1 MYQSDYV
8 THLEGYIKHQY
19 ALQHW
24 PKFFEGSLKFVLVKI
39 FPISFSI
46 LALSVINSNMQ
57 RERYRV

>member
-24 PKFFEGSLKFVLVKI
+24 PKFLEGSLKFVLRD
-39 FPISFSI
+39 ISHIIQHFGPQCYQ
-46 LALSVINSNMQ
+46 LKYAT
-57 RERYRV
+57 